1 MIGFSENEP
10 LLRDLKY
17 RKILGKNEKKQDF
30 AHIFLKK
37 RSLNNGSFIER
48 REKQKIGE

>member
-10 LLRDLKY
+10 LLRDWKY
-17 RKILGKNEKKQDF
+17 RKILGKNKKKRDF

-37 RSLNNGSFIER
+37 RSLNKGWFIER
-48 REKQKIGE
+48 REKPKIGQ